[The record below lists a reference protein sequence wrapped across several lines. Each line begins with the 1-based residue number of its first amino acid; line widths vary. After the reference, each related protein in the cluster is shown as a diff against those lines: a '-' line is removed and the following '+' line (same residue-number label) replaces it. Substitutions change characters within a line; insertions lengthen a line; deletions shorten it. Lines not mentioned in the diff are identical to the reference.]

1 MVPLPTI
8 TTQEGKPMTDKQTA
22 IAALDIPEEYK
33 LVSDFEIQAVWG
45 NANFG
50 SHEPRDII
58 ADTLLKH
65 ASIYRTGHTATVI
78 CKELGLLGKNGDL
91 TKKGRKYLYW
101 SQETRVRKALQSN
114 VAPVDVWQPIET
126 APRDGTALWVAHY
139 TGLSPHIKVSVLG
152 FSERLKGW
160 FHADGFSGHF
170 PEDDK
175 RVISWKP
182 YTKPQPP
189 EDTE

>member
-1 MVPLPTI
+1 
-8 TTQEGKPMTDKQTA
+8 MTDKQTA

-101 SQETRVRKALQSN
+101 SQETRVRKALQSK
-114 VAPVDVWQPIET
+114 PVDMGARKFPLMLDLLKRIKAHKTKEF
-126 APRDGTALWVAHY
+126 GTFTYYDNIDNISEQQIISVEDELRMNSRP
-139 TGLSPHIKVSVLG
+139 SPLR
-152 FSERLKGW
+152 E
-160 FHADGFSGHF
+160 
-170 PEDDK
+170 
-175 RVISWKP
+175 
-182 YTKPQPP
+182 
-189 EDTE
+189 

>member
-1 MVPLPTI
+1 M
-8 TTQEGKPMTDKQTA
+8 
-22 IAALDIPEEYK
+22 
-33 LVSDFEIQAVWG
+33 VSDFEIQAVWG

-101 SQETRVRKALQSN
+101 SQETRVRKALQSKR
-114 VAPVDVWQPIET
+114 VDVEKLPKGKFHDLLWAKLSEEEDHKRLRQKCSF
-126 APRDGTALWVAHY
+126 RDMRCVVRDAYDVADY
-139 TGLSPHIKVSVLG
+139 LNTP
-152 FSERLKGW
+152 
-160 FHADGFSGHF
+160 
-170 PEDDK
+170 
-175 RVISWKP
+175 
-182 YTKPQPP
+182 PQ
-189 EDTE
+189 E